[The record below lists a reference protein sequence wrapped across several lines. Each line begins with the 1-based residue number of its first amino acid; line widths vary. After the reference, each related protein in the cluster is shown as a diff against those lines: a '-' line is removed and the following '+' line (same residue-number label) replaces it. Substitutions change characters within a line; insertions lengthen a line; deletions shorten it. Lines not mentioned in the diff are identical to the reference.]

1 MRALLRST
9 VQYLFTA
16 SSSNQDSLQYFS
28 MALSGDNKESCR
40 YAMQCFDMTAK
51 DSIHKSIIAQHTSL
65 DRFTGVLKLRLLL
78 KPMRYDGD
86 CEVIHF

>member
-1 MRALLRST
+1 
-9 VQYLFTA
+9 
-16 SSSNQDSLQYFS
+16 
-28 MALSGDNKESCR
+28 
-40 YAMQCFDMTAK
+40 MQCFDMTAK

-65 DRFTGVLKLRLLL
+65 DRFTVVLKLRLLL